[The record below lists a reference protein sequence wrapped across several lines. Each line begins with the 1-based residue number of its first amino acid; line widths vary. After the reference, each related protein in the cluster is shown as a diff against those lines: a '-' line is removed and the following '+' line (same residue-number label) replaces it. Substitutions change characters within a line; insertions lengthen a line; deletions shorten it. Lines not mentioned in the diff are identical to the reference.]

1 MFRVNKKEWE
11 VINLKKEY
19 LDIKTVSDY
28 VRTAAVFTR
37 VYPTID
43 KLHKNQ

>member
-28 VRTAAVFTR
+28 VRTAAVFTSFK
-37 VYPTID
+37 VID
-43 KLHKNQ
+43 KKS